1 MEIKSKIDR
10 KKLFLFLIVMPF
22 LKPYNV
28 TLIPALDNIFK
39 IWKVASTAYIIY
51 AFLSK
56 KQRVGKTSIYLFLFC
71 ITWMFSLVLNSGPIA
86 DYGNNIMS
94 ILGLRLLFETN
105 MYNDEFKRNISKIIY
120 KTGAVYM
127 VLNCITAWMGRP
139 FFAAGMNLD
148 DNANFLG
155 GDNYSAFI
163 LIVLCGL
170 MFFYDVKY
178 KKKIRTRTWI
188 FNIIGLIS
196 LIIPFSFAGIISY
209 IILLTLILCSNYK
222 FVRKAFNWKNALL
235 ICSVLVLL
243 ISYFHLDVVV
253 RIFLG
258 GLDKSGFN
266 GRNMIWPR
274 SIIATGKKFVLGYG
288 GLTAEQAATWI
299 IAGANHTHNILLQIP
314 FSTGIIGTFFFVMYL
329 SSILNN
335 TLTNRDKPIGILL
348 MTLSSFILCSIFDF
362 YIGLIYMYVLLDFI
376 WIYKKGKRIGENT
389 YES

>member
-1 MEIKSKIDR
+1 MKKKFKIDR
-10 KKLFLFLIVMPF
+10 KELFLFLIVMPF

-196 LIIPFSFAGIISY
+196 LIIPFSFAGMISY

-235 ICSVLVLL
+235 ICGVLVLL

-253 RIFLG
+253 RVFLG
-258 GLDKSGFN
+258 KLDKSGFN

-274 SIIATGKKFVLGYG
+274 SITAIGKKFVLGYG

-314 FSTGIIGTFFFVMYL
+314 FSTGIIGTIFFVMYL
-329 SSILNN
+329 RSILKN

-376 WIYKKGKRIGENT
+376 WIYKKGKRIGRNT
-389 YES
+389 CES

>member
-1 MEIKSKIDR
+1 MKKKFKIDR
-10 KKLFLFLIVMPF
+10 KELFLFLIVMPF

-39 IWKVASTAYIIY
+39 IWKVASTAYIIC

-56 KQRVGKTSIYLFLFC
+56 KQRAGKTSIYLFLFC

-105 MYNDEFKRNISKIIY
+105 MNNDEFKRNISKIIY

-178 KKKIRTRTWI
+178 KKKIRTCTWI

-196 LIIPFSFAGIISY
+196 LIIPFSFAGMISY

-235 ICSVLVLL
+235 ICGVLVLL

-253 RIFLG
+253 RVFLG
-258 GLDKSGFN
+258 KLDKSGFN

-274 SIIATGKKFVLGYG
+274 SITAIGKKFVLGYG

-329 SSILNN
+329 RSILKN

-376 WIYKKGKRIGENT
+376 WIYKKGKRIGRNT